1 MPGPVSVCSS
11 PALGRDGPAAT
22 GGGFPGAVAAEWIK
36 LWTVR
41 STWVCMGAAAVLV
54 SAFAMIAGVTSPS
67 RHGGGGANPL
77 GMSAPATAA
86 TGVFF
91 LGQFAALA
99 LATLMIASE
108 YSTGSIVSS
117 LQCVPVRAR
126 MLLAKCAVIL
136 PVLCCTGV
144 LVGLL
149 GTGVAAAAIG
159 EHGPAVSDGDVA
171 GQALAIGGYLAFA
184 GVITVGIG
192 AAVRSVAGTL
202 TATWLLNL
210 LIPVAL
216 QVTRVGWLATAGMY
230 LPGGAGATLLHIGQA
245 SYGRPGAV
253 VILAAW
259 AIAAQ
264 SAGYVVLRRRDT

>member
-1 MPGPVSVCSS
+1 M
-11 PALGRDGPAAT
+11 
-22 GGGFPGAVAAEWIK
+22 
-36 LWTVR
+36 
-41 STWVCMGAAAVLV
+41 
-54 SAFAMIAGVTSPS
+54 
-67 RHGGGGANPL
+67 
-77 GMSAPATAA
+77 
-86 TGVFF
+86 
-91 LGQFAALA
+91 GQFAALA

-159 EHGPAVSDGDVA
+159 EHGPPVSGGDVA

-210 LIPVAL
+210 LMPVVL
-216 QVTRVGWLATAGMY
+216 QVTRIKWLATAGMY
-230 LPGGAGATLLHIGQA
+230 
-245 SYGRPGAV
+245 
-253 VILAAW
+253 
-259 AIAAQ
+259 
-264 SAGYVVLRRRDT
+264 

>member
-1 MPGPVSVCSS
+1 MPGTVSACSS
-11 PALGRDGPAAT
+11 PTLGRDGPAAT

-41 STWVCMGAAAVLV
+41 STWVCMCAVAVLV
-54 SAFAMIAGVTSPS
+54 SAFAMISGITSPS
-67 RHGGGGANPL
+67 HQGGGGTPL

-86 TGVFF
+86 SGVFF
-91 LGQFAALA
+91 IGQFAALA

-149 GTGVAAAAIG
+149 GTGVAAAAMG
-159 EHGPAVSDGDVA
+159 GHGPPVRGGDVA
-171 GQALAIGGYLAFA
+171 VQALAIGGYLAFA
-184 GVITVGIG
+184 GVIAVGIG
-192 AAVRSVAGTL
+192 AAIRSVAGTL
-202 TATWLLNL
+202 TATLLL
-210 LIPVAL
+210 TFWVPVAL
-216 QVTRVGWLATAGMY
+216 QVIGVTWLATAGMY
-230 LPGGAGATLLHIGQA
+230 LPGGAGATLLDIAHA
-245 SYGRPGAV
+245 SYGRPVAV

-264 SAGYVVLRRRDT
+264 SAGYVVLRHRDT